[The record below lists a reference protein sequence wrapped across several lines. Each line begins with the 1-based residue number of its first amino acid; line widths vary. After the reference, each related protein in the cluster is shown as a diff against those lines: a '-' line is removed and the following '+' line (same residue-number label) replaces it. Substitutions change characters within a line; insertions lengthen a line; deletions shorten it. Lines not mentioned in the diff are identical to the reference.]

1 MIELEKLNLVA
12 ADQLNLLE
20 KCLKSIHRI
29 DLKTKIQKYAQS
41 GKKFWCLGDLQCTVG
56 TVGGELSPV
65 GCLAEMEPKHP
76 RPL

>member
-20 KCLKSIHRI
+20 KSLKSIHRI

-41 GKKFWCLGDLQCTVG
+41 GKKFWCFSDLQCTGG
-56 TVGGELSPV
+56 TVGGEMSPV

-76 RPL
+76 SPL